1 MMISR
6 LSLCFCLGLALGA
19 MASAATAQEVNSGTA
34 SVDVASPGMMSGDM
48 GSGMMSGMM
57 GGGMMGG
64 GMMSGMMGGGMMS
77 GMMGGGRMPCPMMGG
92 GSKGALPMLDQAQRS
107 ELRELIHEHRPAQL
121 QRLGQLM
128 NLRDD
133 MAVALQAERPELETL
148 QALHARMAE
157 LQGEM
162 LTERVRLQHRLQD
175 LMTEEQR
182 QPAAPE
188 TVAPDDHEA
197 HH

>member
-1 MMISR
+1 MTISR
-6 LSLCFCLGLALGA
+6 LPFCLGLAVVLSA
-19 MASAATAQEVNSGTA
+19 TASAATAQQMNADPIGDGTR
-34 SVDVASPGMMSGDM
+34 SPGMMGGDM
-48 GSGMMSGMM
+48 MGGDMM

-64 GMMSGMMGGGMMS
+64 GMMSGGM
-77 GMMGGGRMPCPMMGG
+77 MPCPMMDGG
-92 GSKGALPMLDQAQRS
+92 KSVMQKLEPEQRS

-133 MAVALQAERPELETL
+133 MAVALQAERPELETI
-148 QALHARMAE
+148 QTLHARMAE

-162 LTERVRLQHRLQD
+162 LTESVRLHNSTQD
-175 LMTEEQR
+175 LMTAEQR
-182 QPAAPE
+182 ERLQQATPEAAD
-188 TVAPDDHEA
+188 PDDHEA